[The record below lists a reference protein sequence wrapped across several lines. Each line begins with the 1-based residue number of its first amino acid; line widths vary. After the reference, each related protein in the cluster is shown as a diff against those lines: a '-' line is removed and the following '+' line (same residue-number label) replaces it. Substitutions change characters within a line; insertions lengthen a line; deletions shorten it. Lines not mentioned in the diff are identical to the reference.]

1 MEADQIAKMIEEGF
15 PGEVTGTVAFA
26 GQVGVMVKNERIQE
40 ICRFLHD
47 DPALNMD
54 HLADLTAVDY
64 SAYAGDSGLRFE
76 VVYNLISTVF
86 RHRIRLKVRVPEDNP
101 RIDTVTPIWQ
111 TANWHERETYDLMGI
126 IFHGH
131 PDLRRIL
138 LPEDWVGH
146 PLRKEYPLKGY

>member
-1 MEADQIAKMIEEGF
+1 MDADQIAKMIEEKF
-15 PGEVTGTVAFA
+15 PGEVTGTVTHA
-26 GQVGVMVKNERIQE
+26 GQVGVMVKKERIQD

-47 DPALNMD
+47 DPALKMD
-54 HLADLTAVDY
+54 HLSDLTAVDY
-64 SAYAGDSGLRFE
+64 SAYEGDQGPRFE
-76 VVYNLISTVF
+76 VVYNMISTTF
-86 RHRIRLKVRVPEDNP
+86 RHRIRLKARVPEDNP

-138 LPEDWVGH
+138 LPDDWIGH